1 MNKITIFNS
10 LRKLTR
16 KLGLNPLL
24 FKIIYNGNSYEE
36 LFDNF
41 FRSKL
46 KSDFCVYDIGANMGL
61 YSIEFAKIVGSE
73 GQVFSFEPSIINF
86 KKLSDNVN
94 NISNIKSIN
103 IAVGREMSKLFISQG
118 IDEIGATSKLNKSNN
133 GDGNWVDVTTIDE
146 LIKSLPMPNA
156 IKIDVEGFEINVLEG
171 ARKTLLNPELK
182 VVGVEIHSTILDE
195 QGVKNPVNKIE
206 KIFNESGFIL
216 KWTDFSHVVA
226 YRLQE
231 TNE

>member
-16 KLGLNPLL
+16 KLGLNSLL

-61 YSIEFAKIVGSE
+61 YSIEFAKIIGY
-73 GQVFSFEPSIINF
+73 GGKVFSFEPSAINF
-86 KKLSDNVN
+86 KKLTNNVKN
-94 NISNIKSIN
+94 KSNIITIN
-103 IAVGREMSKLFISQG
+103 SAVGRDISKLFISQG
-118 IDEIGATSKLNKSNN
+118 VDKIGATSKLNESNN
-133 GDGNWVDVTTIDE
+133 GIGNWVDVTTIDE
-146 LIKSLPMPNA
+146 LIKSLPIPNA

-195 QGVKNPVNKIE
+195 QGVKYPVKLIE
-206 KIFNESGFIL
+206 KIFEESGFIL

-226 YRLQE
+226 FRS
-231 TNE
+231 

>member
-16 KLGLNPLL
+16 KLGLNSLL

-46 KSDFCVYDIGANMGL
+46 KSDFCVYDIGSNMGL
-61 YSIEFAKIVGSE
+61 YSIEFAKIVGS
-73 GQVFSFEPSIINF
+73 GGKVFSFEPSAINF
-86 KKLSDNVN
+86 NKLTDNVK
-94 NISNIKSIN
+94 NISNIITIN
-103 IAVGREMSKLFISQG
+103 NAVGRHVSKLFISQG
-118 IDEIGATSKLNKSNN
+118 IDEIGATSKLNGSKN
-133 GDGNWVDVTTIDE
+133 GLGNWVDVTTIDE
-146 LIKSLPMPNA
+146 LITKLAMPNA
-156 IKIDVEGFEINVLEG
+156 IKIDVEGFEINVLQG
-171 ARKTLLNPELK
+171 AQKTLMNQDLK

-195 QGVKNPVNKIE
+195 QGIKNPVEKIE
-206 KIFNESGFIL
+206 KIFKESGFLL

-226 YRLQE
+226 YRP
-231 TNE
+231 

>member
-16 KLGLNPLL
+16 KLGLNSFL
-24 FKIIYNGNSYEE
+24 FKIIYNGNTYEQ
-36 LFDNF
+36 LFDKF

-46 KSDFCVYDIGANMGL
+46 KSGFCVYDIGANMGL
-61 YSIEFAKIVGSE
+61 YSIEFSKIVGSD
-73 GQVFSFEPSIINF
+73 GKVFSFEPSSINF

-103 IAVGREMSKLFISQG
+103 YAVGREISKLFISQG
-118 IDEIGATSKLNKSNN
+118 LDDIGATSKLNESNN
-133 GDGNWVDVTTIDE
+133 GVGNWVDVTTIDD
-146 LIKSLPMPNA
+146 LIKSLPIPNA

-206 KIFNESGFIL
+206 KIFNDSGFIL